1 MDIALINGFT
11 PNTSILRRT
20 LVKPKKII
28 LAVLMLSGILA
39 MMSGC
44 QKTVIEETEQEV
56 IASIQRGDLSLDVA
70 AVGNLALSDKQVLSF
85 ELGGSVAEVL
95 VEEGDFVEQNQVLAK
110 LDTSDRDDY
119 LKTLTKT
126 IELKDQALLQAE
138 ISLQNAENA
147 LAAINSQTY
156 LDQKKAQAE
165 LDVVNAE
172 TALSNAEDAF
182 ESAEELYEMNWS
194 VPERIRN
201 YQQKKIQLTMAEL
214 NLAEAKET
222 LATIESDIALEIEIK
237 DKELVIVKS
246 KFEDA
251 RKEYDDAVAEL
262 EEAQTQSWE
271 LPAPFAGY
279 ITKVNINEGQDVQK
293 RTSAFELANPNEFE
307 ADVLVS
313 EMDISTISTGTTATI
328 QVDAM
333 PSLILPAEVVRI
345 SPTAS
350 IQSGVVNYT
359 VKVRIKTTD
368 LAALTPDNQFAQSF
382 SEGSDAIA
390 SGELPDM
397 LKKAVEEGRMTQEQ
411 AEEMMEAMKS
421 GNFKGRQAPTDEGF
435 IPGDRQEF
443 MSPPEEAGSET
454 EVFVAPEGGMWQPV
468 NDTTMFTSTATDFQ
482 LREGLT
488 VTVSIF
494 ADSRTDVLLVP
505 SGAVR
510 TDAGKNY
517 VTIVNADGTREDRE
531 IVIGLNDWQN
541 TEVVSGLSEGE
552 QVAYIP
558 TTDSSSESGFGGM
571 FMAPGGG
578 GGVVVREEIRP

>member
-1 MDIALINGFT
+1 MKPIKVALTFLLLG
-11 PNTSILRRT
+11 S
-20 LVKPKKII
+20 V
-28 LAVLMLSGILA
+28 LALST
-39 MMSGC
+39 GC
-44 QKTVIEETEQEV
+44 QKTVAEETEQEV
-56 IASIQRGDLSLDVA
+56 IVSVQRGDLSLDVA
-70 AVGNLALSDKQVLSF
+70 AVGNLALSEKQLLSF
-85 ELGGSVAEVL
+85 ALGGSVAEVL
-95 VEEGDFVEQNQVLAK
+95 VEEGDFVEQDQVLAK
-110 LDTSDRDDY
+110 LDTTDRDDY

-138 ISLQNAENA
+138 ISLQNAKNA
-147 LAAINSQTY
+147 LAAINSQSY

-172 TALSNAEDAF
+172 TALVNAEDAF
-182 ESAEELYEMNWS
+182 EIAEEQYELNWT

-201 YQQKKIQLTMAEL
+201 YKQKTIQLTMAKL
-214 NLAEAKET
+214 SLAEAKET

-246 KFEDA
+246 KYEDA
-251 RKEYDDAVAEL
+251 RKEYDDAVTAL
-262 EEAQTQSWE
+262 EEAQIQSWE
-271 LPAPFAGY
+271 LQAPFAGY

-293 RTSAFELANPNEFE
+293 STSAFELANPDEFV

-313 EMDISTISTGTTATI
+313 EMDIATIAVGTSATI

-333 PSLILPAEVVRI
+333 SSLILPAEVIRI

-359 VKVRIKTTD
+359 VKVKIKSTD
-368 LAALTPDNQFAQSF
+368 LTALTPDNQFSRSF
-382 SEGSDAIA
+382 NDASEAIA
-390 SGELPDM
+390 PGELPAM
-397 LKKAVEEGRMTQEQ
+397 LKRAVEEGRMTQEQ
-411 AEEMMEAMKS
+411 AEEMAEAMQS
-421 GNFKGRQAPTDEGF
+421 GTFEGRQSPLDDEMLSGA
-435 IPGDRQEF
+435 GREF
-443 MSPPEEAGSET
+443 MSPLGETGSET
-454 EVFVAPEGGMWQPV
+454 EVFVAPEEGMWQQG
-468 NDTTMFTSTATDFQ
+468 NNTTIYTTSATDFQ

-494 ADSRTDVLLVP
+494 ADSRTNVLLVP

-510 TDAGKNY
+510 TDAGNNY
-517 VTIVNADGTREDRE
+517 VTLIKADGTREERQ

-541 TEVVSGLSEGE
+541 TEVTSGLSEGE

-578 GGVVVREEIRP
+578 SGVVVREAIR